1 MLALELRIHFMHL
14 KTKQRKRWFLFALF
28 FICLGGLIFASG
40 KMVLDQTN
48 TLSFCISCHEMKSNN
63 YNEYKETIHAKN
75 RTGVKATCAD
85 CHVPHD
91 FVGTLVRKL
100 EASNDLYKHFT
111 GAIDTPEK
119 FEAHRLELAK
129 RVWKHMK
136 STNSQ
141 ECRNCH
147 DVATMDPEQ
156 QGKTAQKQHKKLLT
170 GEKTCIDCHY
180 GIAHKEPAG
189 GHAPEDFEV
198 DNH

>member
-1 MLALELRIHFMHL
+1 MHA
-14 KTKQRKRWFLFALF
+14 TKNRRKKFFFFALF
-28 FICLGGLIFASG
+28 FILMGGLVFAAG
-40 KMVLDQTN
+40 KTAIDQSN
-48 TLSFCISCHEMKSNN
+48 TLAFCISCHEMKSNN

-75 RTGVKATCAD
+75 RTGVKATCSD

-91 FVGTLVRKL
+91 FLGTVVRKL

-119 FEAHRLELAK
+119 FEQHRLELAK

-136 STNSQ
+136 STDSQ

-147 DVATMDPEQ
+147 DVASMDPEL
-156 QGKTAQKQHKKLLT
+156 QGKTAQKQHLKLQS

-180 GIAHKEPAG
+180 GIAHHEPAG
-189 GHAPEDFEV
+189 GHSPEDFVSSTE
-198 DNH
+198 